1 MWVNELKEDG
11 KLVIKIAKGGAI
23 VYLAGDTSADSK
35 ADNLILKC
43 LAKRRSHKEKL

>member
-35 ADNLILKC
+35 ADNLIAEVLGKKKV
-43 LAKRRSHKEKL
+43 A